1 MHRNKILRKDSRI
14 KLKFTAKR
22 SVQEKVKDDAPKL
35 SAKEAFRAFVYDT
48 LKNVFSLTARDDGD
62 INVNIDNVTPLMK
75 ALELDTKDEAYIDMV
90 HEACIESFGNI
101 NINEFD
107 ETIMEQRK
115 RATGEEF
122 DDDFR
127 SAFRLIDV
135 DGDGIISVQ
144 DLYQLMM
151 GIGEMLTD
159 DELSEL
165 LKGADADGDGEVSYK
180 DFRFFLTGEV
190 LEEDIEPGNE
200 DVDDETENVE
210 PEVEVEDDNK
220 ADEVKPE
227 EPEEE
232 EKPEELTK
240 EEEEMR
246 AQKEVTKRKSLL
258 WAFASQKYEKP
269 VETKIP
275 DIIKEIKKEKK
286 PDIVEEDDKKDVDND
301 SEIASEPKPVTS
313 VTVNYLES
321 VKETDTVEHARTNQN
336 QPNAALR
343 RQSFS
348 AMTSVDSGFD
358 AMDAEDIQS
367 HINDQSESVTDD
379 GFCSRATSA
388 RSRLTHDKSRI
399 SSAKSHYSSRPS
411 TAKSIAEE
419 SFQDSEQSNELFPNG
434 SDQLGRR
441 SSRSTIADVENES
454 DEESAIADDCEFDT
468 PLTERQ
474 LVFLKQ
480 REEQQI
486 YCQLGIERKV
496 ENIEPRNFSSDEDSL
511 DLESVSQYD
520 PNEITPRVNLS
531 LLKSKH
537 KKAVPILERS
547 RSATRLRTFKKIQKA
562 ILVRQNT
569 DPRMNVEHIKA
580 ANERFVREQKTKQQ
594 NTNTNGLY
602 CTHISLDLNVEKE
615 ESQKSPKPKMNPRY
629 NSKNAVL
636 SNTNFSSQ
644 QTSLRMLLK
653 RPQTAMTYREA
664 EKLNIVYGKNY
675 DLNSPRSN
683 FGGEMKI
690 VDLAKSVT
698 IDTGSIERPGLAH
711 HHHGYKSVLPLGRVL
726 SGYKSKINQGNG
738 IILNSISRKLER
750 IDYFTNLGNGR
761 PTTPQFSQS
770 MSTKQVSSHKQFSRG
785 MSTQQVPQR
794 QSIINLEIPEGARLS
809 CRRQTQS
816 TRFTSKPLIR
826 T

>member
-1 MHRNKILRKDSRI
+1 MSFRYFL
-14 KLKFTAKR
+14 
-22 SVQEKVKDDAPKL
+22 QEKVKDDAPKL

-48 LKNVFSLTARDDGD
+48 LKNVFSLTAREDGD

-90 HEACIESFGNI
+90 HEACIES
-101 NINEFD
+101 E
-107 ETIMEQRK
+107 
-115 RATGEEF
+115 
-122 DDDFR
+122 

-159 DELSEL
+159 DELSDL
-165 LKGADADGDGEVSYK
+165 LKGADADGDGEKIKY
-180 DFRFFLTGEV
+180 FRFFLTGEV
-190 LEEDIEPGNE
+190 LEEDVEPETG
-200 DVDDETENVE
+200 DVEDETENVE
-210 PEVEVEDDNK
+210 KEPEVEDDNK
-220 ADEVKPE
+220 ADEMTPDDPK
-227 EPEEE
+227 EE
-232 EKPEELTK
+232 EKPVELSK
-240 EEEEMR
+240 EEEEAR
-246 AQKEVTKRKSLL
+246 AQKELTKRKSLL

-269 VETKIP
+269 VETKIS
-275 DIIKEIKKEKK
+275 DKKEIKEEKK
-286 PDIVEEDDKKDVDND
+286 PDIIQEEDKKDVDND

-321 VKETDTVEHARTNQN
+321 MKEASKNEAKSDTVEHTGTNQIQSN
-336 QPNAALR
+336 SALR
-343 RQSFS
+343 RQLFS

-358 AMDAEDIQS
+358 ATDAEDIQA
-367 HINDQSESVTDD
+367 HLNDQSESVTDD
-379 GFCSRATSA
+379 GFFSRATSA
-388 RSRLTHDKSRI
+388 KSRLTHDKSRI
-399 SSAKSHYSSRPS
+399 SSAKSHFSSRPS

-419 SFQDSEQSNELFPNG
+419 SFQDSEQSNELFPTG
-434 SDQLGRR
+434 SDRLGRR
-441 SSRSTIADVENES
+441 SSRSTLADIENES
-454 DEESAIADDCEFDT
+454 DEESEIPEDCEFDT

-474 LVFLKQ
+474 IGFLQQ

-486 YCQLGIERKV
+486 YSELGVERKV
-496 ENIEPRNFSSDEDSL
+496 ENIEPRDFSSDEDSL
-511 DLESVSQYD
+511 DLESVIRYD
-520 PNEITPRVNLS
+520 PNEITPRVNLTR
-531 LLKSKH
+531 LKSKH
-537 KKAVPILERS
+537 KKTVPILERS
-547 RSATRLRTFKKIQKA
+547 RSTTRLRTFKKIQNA

-569 DPRMNVEHIKA
+569 DPRMNVEHIRA
-580 ANERFVREQKTKQQ
+580 ANERLMREQKTKHQK
-594 NTNTNGLY
+594 TNTNGLY

-615 ESQKSPKPKMNPRY
+615 DSLKYPKPKLNPRY
-629 NSKNAVL
+629 NSKNAVP
-636 SNTNFSSQ
+636 SNMKVSSQ
-644 QTSLRMLLK
+644 QTTLRMLLK
-653 RPQTAMTYREA
+653 RPQTAMTYKEA

-698 IDTGSIERPGLAH
+698 IDTGTIERPGLAH

-750 IDYFTNLGNGR
+750 IDYFTKLGKGR

-770 MSTKQVSSHKQFSRG
+770 MSTKQLSSHKQFSRS
-785 MSTQQVPQR
+785 MTTQQVPQR
-794 QSIINLEIPEGARLS
+794 QSIINLEIPEGARQS
-809 CRRQTQS
+809 CRRYTQS
-816 TRFTSKPLIR
+816 TKFTSKPLIR

>member
-1 MHRNKILRKDSRI
+1 MMHRNKILRKDSRI
-14 KLKFTAKR
+14 KLKFTTKGPA
-22 SVQEKVKDDAPKL
+22 QEKVKDDAPKL

-107 ETIMEQRK
+107 ETIMEQR
-115 RATGEEF
+115 RRTTGEEF

-127 SAFRLIDV
+127 SAFRLIDI
-135 DGDGIISVQ
+135 DGDGVISVQ

-190 LEEDIEPGNE
+190 LEEDIEPENE
-200 DVDDETENVE
+200 DVEDETENVE
-210 PEVEVEDDNK
+210 PEPEVEADNT
-220 ADEVKPE
+220 ADEVK
-227 EPEEE
+227 PEEE

-240 EEEEMR
+240 EEEETR

-275 DIIKEIKKEKK
+275 DLIKEIKKEEKH
-286 PDIVEEDDKKDVDND
+286 DIIEEEDKKDVDND
-301 SEIASEPKPVTS
+301 NEIESEPKPVTS

-321 VKETDTVEHARTNQN
+321 VKETDIVEHVGINQN
-336 QPNAALR
+336 QRNAALR

-358 AMDAEDIQS
+358 GTDAEDIQS
-367 HINDQSESVTDD
+367 HVNDQSESVTDD

-441 SSRSTIADVENES
+441 SSRSTIVDVENES

-486 YCQLGIERKV
+486 YCELGIERKV
-496 ENIEPRNFSSDEDSL
+496 ENIEPRDLSSDEDSL

-531 LLKSKH
+531 LLKTKH

-569 DPRMNVEHIKA
+569 DPRMNVEHIRA

-594 NTNTNGLY
+594 KTNTNGLY

-629 NSKNAVL
+629 NSKNAVPL
-636 SNTNFSSQ
+636 NTKVSSQ

-690 VDLAKSVT
+690 VDLAKCVT

-761 PTTPQFSQS
+761 PTTPPFSQS
-770 MSTKQVSSHKQFSRG
+770 MSTKQVSSNKQFSRSI
-785 MSTQQVPQR
+785 STQQVPQR
-794 QSIINLEIPEGARLS
+794 QSVINLEIPEGARLS
-809 CRRQTQS
+809 CRRQTQY

>member
-1 MHRNKILRKDSRI
+1 MVLTDCSEVPQSSNYIL
-14 KLKFTAKR
+14 KR
-22 SVQEKVKDDAPKL
+22 RGKEKVKDDAPKL

-107 ETIMEQRK
+107 ETIMEQR
-115 RATGEEF
+115 RRTTGEEF

-127 SAFRLIDV
+127 SAFRLIDI
-135 DGDGIISVQ
+135 DGDGVISVQ

-190 LEEDIEPGNE
+190 LEEDIEPENE
-200 DVDDETENVE
+200 DVEDETENVE
-210 PEVEVEDDNK
+210 PEPEVEADNT
-220 ADEVKPE
+220 ADEVK
-227 EPEEE
+227 PEEE

-240 EEEEMR
+240 EEEETR

-275 DIIKEIKKEKK
+275 DLIKEIKKEEKH
-286 PDIVEEDDKKDVDND
+286 DIIEEEDKKDVDND
-301 SEIASEPKPVTS
+301 NEIESEPKPVTS

-321 VKETDTVEHARTNQN
+321 VKETDIVEHVGINQN
-336 QPNAALR
+336 QRNAALR

-358 AMDAEDIQS
+358 GTDAEDIQS
-367 HINDQSESVTDD
+367 HVNDQSESVTDD

-441 SSRSTIADVENES
+441 SSRSTIVDVENES

-486 YCQLGIERKV
+486 YCELGIERKV
-496 ENIEPRNFSSDEDSL
+496 ENIEPRDLSSDEDSL

-531 LLKSKH
+531 LLKTKH

-569 DPRMNVEHIKA
+569 DPRMNVEHIRA

-594 NTNTNGLY
+594 KTNTNGLY

-629 NSKNAVL
+629 NSKNAVPL
-636 SNTNFSSQ
+636 NTKVSSQ

-690 VDLAKSVT
+690 VDLAKCVT

-761 PTTPQFSQS
+761 PTTPPFSQS
-770 MSTKQVSSHKQFSRG
+770 MSTKQVSSNKQFSRSI
-785 MSTQQVPQR
+785 STQQVPQR
-794 QSIINLEIPEGARLS
+794 QSVINLEIPEGARLS
-809 CRRQTQS
+809 CRRQTQY